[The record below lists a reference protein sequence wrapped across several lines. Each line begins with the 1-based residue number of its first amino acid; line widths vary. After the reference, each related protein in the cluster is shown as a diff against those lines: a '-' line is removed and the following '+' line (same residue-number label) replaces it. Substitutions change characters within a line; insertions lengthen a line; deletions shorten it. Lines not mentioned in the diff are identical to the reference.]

1 VTGQTVATV
10 SRADLDAVRLPLSR
24 MGITPDELI
33 ASGSSRP
40 TAPTFA
46 EYIPLVAA
54 AVTTS
59 SRRAYFSY
67 WKRVVENWGTRRL
80 DEPTPTEVKQLA
92 ELVRAKVVVRSNSR
106 GGHSAVE
113 NFLTALRCLYSHAVA
128 DGHLTD
134 ADNPARK
141 VPKPRRLTSTRHA
154 VPDARLAEINHVA
167 ATTGNDPAL
176 DTLLL
181 RLHIETACR
190 RAGALA

>member
-1 VTGQTVATV
+1 
-10 SRADLDAVRLPLSR
+10 LDAVRLLLSR
-24 MGITPDELI
+24 IGITPDELI
-33 ASGSSRP
+33 ASGSLRP

-46 EYIPLVAA
+46 EYIPVVAA

-59 SRRAYFSY
+59 SRCAYSSY
-67 WKRVVENWGTRRL
+67 WKRVVENWGTRQL
-80 DEPTPTEVKQLA
+80 DEPTPTEVKELA
-92 ELVRAKVVVRSNSR
+92 ELVRANVVVRSNSR

-113 NFLTALRCLYSHAVA
+113 NFLTALRCPYNHAVA
-128 DGHLTD
+128 GYLTE

-141 VPKPRRLTSTRHA
+141 VPKPRRSTSTRHA
-154 VPDARLAEINHVA
+154 VADAGPAEINQVA

-190 RAGALA
+190 SAGAAAGRPRSLMSV